1 MMRLM
6 VTGAAGQLG
15 STVVERLSGRYEI
28 VPFTRHELDIADERA
43 VLDRMA
49 AISPG
54 AVINCAAYND
64 VDGAESDAM
73 SAIKGNALG
82 VRALSRASAAVGATL
97 VHYSTDFVFDGEA
110 DSPYSESDAPRPLGN
125 YGLSKLLGEY
135 FALEVPSA
143 YVLRVESLFGG
154 KRAKSSVDKILAGIR
169 AGQPVR
175 VFADRTVSPSYV
187 DDVVDATDKLL
198 VAGIAPG
205 LYHCVNDGSGT
216 WLDIAVELTRL
227 LGREADIVP
236 VSVNDVKLT
245 AKRPRYCALANDKLR
260 MASIKMP
267 TWQDALRRYVLVTQ
281 DV

>member
-82 VRALSRASAAVGATL
+82 VRALARASAAVGATL

-110 DSPYSESDAPRPLGN
+110 DT
-125 YGLSKLLGEY
+125 
-135 FALEVPSA
+135 ALQ
-143 YVLRVESLFGG
+143 RG
-154 KRAKSSVDKILAGIR
+154 
-169 AGQPVR
+169 
-175 VFADRTVSPSYV
+175 
-187 DDVVDATDKLL
+187 
-198 VAGIAPG
+198 
-205 LYHCVNDGSGT
+205 
-216 WLDIAVELTRL
+216 
-227 LGREADIVP
+227 
-236 VSVNDVKLT
+236 
-245 AKRPRYCALANDKLR
+245 
-260 MASIKMP
+260 
-267 TWQDALRRYVLVTQ
+267 
-281 DV
+281 